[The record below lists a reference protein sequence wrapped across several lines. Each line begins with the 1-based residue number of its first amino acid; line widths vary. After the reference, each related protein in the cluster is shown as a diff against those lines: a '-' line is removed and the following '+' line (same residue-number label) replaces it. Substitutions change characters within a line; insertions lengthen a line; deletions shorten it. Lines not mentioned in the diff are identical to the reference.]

1 MPPFPP
7 CQKEPNVVEHEMR
20 NAAQRV
26 VSLLLPQLPA
36 RVRPLVLAIDGGS
49 GAGKSTL
56 AYMLAAML
64 GAAMIPGD
72 DFYAAEI
79 GDAGWNARSAA
90 ERARDVIDWRRLR
103 RDALLPLLAGRPA
116 RWYPFDFAA
125 GTRPDGSYPT
135 SGTAVVLQPAGVIV
149 LDGAYSGRPE
159 LADLVDIA
167 ILVDVPLAVRH
178 RRLAAREDAAF
189 LLAWHA
195 RWDTAEA
202 HYFEQVRPRE
212 TYDLIVTPG
221 REPVVRAGRHGR
233 RVAD

>member
-1 MPPFPP
+1 MPQLPP
-7 CQKEPNVVEHEMR
+7 SQKEPIIVEHEMQD
-20 NAAQRV
+20 AAQRV
-26 VSLLLPQLPA
+26 VNRLVLQA
-36 RVRPLVLAIDGGS
+36 AAQAQPLVVAIDGGS

-56 AYMLAAML
+56 ARLIAALL
-64 GAAMIPGD
+64 GAALIPGD

-103 RDALLPLLAGRPA
+103 RDVLVALLAGRAA

-125 GTRPDGSYPT
+125 GTRPDGSYPLLE
-135 SGTAVVLQPAGVIV
+135 TAAVLQPAGVIV

-167 ILVDVPLAVRH
+167 ILVDVPLAERH
-178 RRLAAREDAAF
+178 RRLAEREEAAF
-189 LLAWHA
+189 LQAWHA

-202 HYFEQVRPRE
+202 YYFGQVRPRE

-221 REPVVRAGRHGR
+221 CEPVVRAGRHAR
-233 RVAD
+233 AHS